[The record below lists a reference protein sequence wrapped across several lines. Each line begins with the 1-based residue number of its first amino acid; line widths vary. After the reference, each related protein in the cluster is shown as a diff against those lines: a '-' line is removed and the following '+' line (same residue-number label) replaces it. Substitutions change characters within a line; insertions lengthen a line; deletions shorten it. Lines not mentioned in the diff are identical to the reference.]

1 MVILPEVGVHEVL
14 QAWDDVQRKVK
25 PLEKPY
31 DYQRARP
38 LNQEK
43 STRSLAEVYEEE
55 YVEKTK
61 VSLLFFELWLAATVD
76 LQVSQPTETEDVRHV
91 ELEKLKNTLFVKLDA
106 LTNFYFTPKPVYT
119 SGFPVFRPPLSC
131 PLPPSLPTPQPHSEP
146 CVVSNV
152 SAVVMEE
159 ALPTATAQHT
169 LLAPEEVQVRVVAVR
184 GRPSFLN

>member
-1 MVILPEVGVHEVL
+1 VEISREVGVHKVL

-25 PLEKPY
+25 PPEKPY

-43 STRSLAEVYEEE
+43 STRSLAEVYAEE

-61 VSLLFFELWLAATVD
+61 E
-76 LQVSQPTETEDVRHV
+76 SQPTETEDVRHV

-106 LTNFYFTPKPVYT
+106 LANFYFTPKP
-119 SGFPVFRPPLSC
+119 
-131 PLPPSLPTPQPHSEP
+131 PHSEP

-169 LLAPEEVQVRVVAVR
+169 LLAPEEVQVRVVAAK
-184 GRPSFLN
+184 